1 LKKSLENWIWGHAD
15 RKRFWRRFAVF
26 NWFNLGKRHRSRLAK
41 FLEENEILQQELA
54 DKSGVSKST
63 VSRICQGDEFAPN
76 MRTAQKI
83 IAALKELTKKNVDY
97 DDFWSM

>member
-1 LKKSLENWIWGHAD
+1 MFLY
-15 RKRFWRRFAVF
+15 
-26 NWFNLGKRHRSRLAK
+26 NWFNLGKRHRSKLAK

-63 VSRICQGDEFAPN
+63 VSRICQGDEFTPN
-76 MRTAQKI
+76 IRTAQKI
-83 IAALKELTKKNVDY
+83 VKALKEITQKNVNH